1 MIYGNHISTGRQ
13 GLGEHCSQIHLT
25 HPQLAEVL
33 HCSRSGKSYLGSL
46 TIFSLN
52 LDPKGERD
60 RQTDRD
66 RKREREKRSTDAGIF
81 KFDGLLKK
89 GDA

>member
-1 MIYGNHISTGRQ
+1 MVSIRKELLRVPDY
-13 GLGEHCSQIHLT
+13 
-25 HPQLAEVL
+25 
-33 HCSRSGKSYLGSL
+33 
-46 TIFSLN
+46 

-66 RKREREKRSTDAGIF
+66 RKREREREKRSTDAGIF
-81 KFDGLLKK
+81 KFDGLIKK